1 MDYSVG
7 WTDSVVDM
15 SINELSGIIW
25 ICVGVAMLLWV
36 ANKIAYSV
44 KTQQVFLSSEVLW
57 LMAFNSGAWGLLLFG
72 IILFGQ

>member
-1 MDYSVG
+1 
-7 WTDSVVDM
+7 M
-15 SINELSGIIW
+15 SITEISGIFW
-25 ICVGVAMLLWV
+25 ICAGAAMLLWIG
-36 ANKIAYSV
+36 NKIAYAA